1 MLSVEIKEKD
11 EMLMQPKLMLERL
24 QKKRAML
31 NYYLTT
37 SCYTHHL
44 NCATPIP
51 AQLIT
56 TESPNITTA
65 IPESD
70 ALTAV
75 QLRVAK
81 LKKDVSELKKIDQ
94 LLKLLLLSSL
104 KFQQLLNIILDPKLV
119 MIFKRNPANH
129 ALYHALMEA
138 LIEDENAM
146 DKGVADIGKKTK
158 RQRTKESDSF
168 KKPSTTKETP
178 KGKALLKGS
187 KTDVVGDDDQPQ
199 DTSEPKTNKTPNQ
212 DWFKKSL
219 RPRTPDP
226 KWNKRQVVLDQ
237 PEQSWFN
244 QMVSAIK
251 DPITFNDLM
260 ATLIDFSKYTNL
272 IGTIQ
277 KEIVTTFDLGHLTVV
292 VDYFFNNDL
301 EYLKTFNSEKTYTT
315 SITKTKADRYEI
327 FKKLHG
333 YGHLEEVVVKRADR
347 QLYKFKEGD
356 FMDIHLNEI
365 EDIMF
370 TRSLIFKRRVEDLQ
384 LGVESYQKK
393 LNITA
398 PQQTFPEIEFKELY
412 TPSYKPPGV
421 IYEDLAKQKRVIRT
435 DELYK
440 FSDCTLKKVRDE
452 LHHRVLDFRFGYN
465 KEMSRRKWTTI
476 DKKRSELMVELLDK
490 QMRERNWVNT
500 YAIRNTKLISGI
512 EDSHHGPSDAMHNPS
527 QPLKPEHRVDAKKY
541 SSLDGNPSRAN
552 IKQALRM
559 PLMRY
564 SIMRLIQLSSSSV
577 VTSVMHSFE
586 AARYTITPSPTFG
599 AMRVWSFSM
608 YIFISSKALSA
619 SLVHVKFVFSRHPF
633 SVLKN
638 GKDFSALL
646 DRNLLRV

>member
-138 LIEDENAM
+138 LMEDENAM

-158 RQRTKESDSF
+158 RQRTKESYSF

-187 KTDVVGDDDQPQ
+187 KTGEDVVGDDDQPQ

-260 ATLIDFSKYTNL
+260 ATLIDFSNTIKHAYDKDAEKGIKHWGERRKLWYKSQMNKFSKYNIYST
-272 IGTIQ
+272 Q
-277 KEIVTTFDLGHLTVV
+277 KILGVKSV
-292 VDYFFNNDL
+292 SV
-301 EYLKTFNSEKTYTT
+301 
-315 SITKTKADRYEI
+315 
-327 FKKLHG
+327 KKLHG
-333 YGHLEEVVVKRADR
+333 YGYLEEIIVKRADR
-347 QLYKFKEGD
+347 QLHKFKEGD
-356 FMDIHLNEI
+356 FMDLHLNKI
-365 EDIMF
+365 EEM
-370 TRSLIFKRRVEDLQ
+370 LL
-384 LGVESYQKK
+384 L
-393 LNITA
+393 
-398 PQQTFPEIEFKELY
+398 TFPEIEFKELY
-412 TPSYKPPGV
+412 TPSYKTLGV
-421 IYEDLAKQKRVIRT
+421 IYEDLNKHKQVMRAN
-435 DELYK
+435 ELYK
-440 FSDCTLKKVRDE
+440 FSNGILKKVRDE
-452 LHHRVLDFRFGYN
+452 LHHRILDFFLGYN
-465 KEMSRRKWTTI
+465 DEMLRRKWTAI
-476 DKKRSELMVELLDK
+476 DKRRSELMAKLIDK
-490 QMRERNWVNT
+490 QMRER
-500 YAIRNTKLISGI
+500 
-512 EDSHHGPSDAMHNPS
+512 
-527 QPLKPEHRVDAKKY
+527 
-541 SSLDGNPSRAN
+541 
-552 IKQALRM
+552 
-559 PLMRY
+559 
-564 SIMRLIQLSSSSV
+564 
-577 VTSVMHSFE
+577 
-586 AARYTITPSPTFG
+586 
-599 AMRVWSFSM
+599 
-608 YIFISSKALSA
+608 
-619 SLVHVKFVFSRHPF
+619 
-633 SVLKN
+633 
-638 GKDFSALL
+638 
-646 DRNLLRV
+646 